1 MRRFGCL
8 FVTAIL
14 SSAAVATGTGLPSE
28 VADRLESMVSLAD
41 TDDFVGSYRM
51 ILSSVV
57 QKPNGKARKE
67 TLIEAEVVNH
77 VDGDSRRRL
86 LKFIEDGSDVTE
98 KKRAK
103 FESEDGGRQNDDG
116 EEDGEEDDDTNLA
129 DPFGDTADHYRF
141 GAPET
146 RGSTVVMT
154 FEPAPGHE
162 ADEDIARGMIAWDG
176 ESLEPRWLEMEAVYP
191 PKPLK
196 ELRVRLEFDRIDGEV
211 FMSRL
216 VTDGLAK
223 ILLLTREFHMD
234 LHFDDIRPASK
245 NGVSSD

>member
-8 FVTAIL
+8 CVTAIL
-14 SSAAVATGTGLPSE
+14 SSAAVTTGTGLPSE
-28 VADRLESMVSLAD
+28 VAGRLESMVSLAD
-41 TDDFVGSYRM
+41 TDDFVGSYHM
-51 ILSSVV
+51 NLSSVV

-67 TLIEAEVVNH
+67 SLIEAEIVNDR
-77 VDGDSRRRL
+77 DGASRRRL

-103 FESEDGGRQNDDG
+103 FEAEVGGNQNGDGD
-116 EEDGEEDDDTNLA
+116 EDDDTDLA
-129 DPFGDTADHYRF
+129 SPFGDTADHYRF
-141 GAPET
+141 GAPES
-146 RGSTVVMT
+146 RGSTVVIT

-162 ADEDIARGMIAWDG
+162 ADEDIAQGMIAWDG
-176 ESLEPRWLEMEAVYP
+176 ESLEPQWLEMEALHP

-196 ELRVRLEFDRIDGEV
+196 ELRMRLEFDRIDGEV

-234 LHFDDIRPASK
+234 LRFDDIRPAAK
-245 NGVSSD
+245 HGDRSD

>member
-1 MRRFGCL
+1 VRRIGCL
-8 FVTAIL
+8 IVTAIL
-14 SSAAVATGTGLPSE
+14 SSAAVTTGTGLPSE

-51 ILSSVV
+51 NLASVV

-67 TLIEAEVVNH
+67 TLIEAEIVNH
-77 VDGDSRRRL
+77 GDGASRRRL

-103 FESEDGGRQNDDG
+103 FEGEDGDRQND
-116 EEDGEEDDDTNLA
+116 DGEEDDDTNLA
-129 DPFGDTADHYRF
+129 DPFGNTADHYRF
-141 GAPET
+141 GAPES

-162 ADEDIARGMIAWDG
+162 IDEDIARGMIAWDG
-176 ESLEPRWLEMEAVYP
+176 ESLEPRWLEMESLHP

-196 ELRVRLEFDRIDGEV
+196 ELRMRLEFDRIDGEL

-234 LHFDDIRPASK
+234 LQFDDIRPVA
-245 NGVSSD
+245 NRRD

>member
-8 FVTAIL
+8 FVIAIL
-14 SSAAVATGTGLPSE
+14 SSAAVTTGTGLPSE

-51 ILSSVV
+51 ILSTVV

-67 TLIEAEVVNH
+67 SLIEAEIVNH
-77 VDGDSRRRL
+77 GDGASRRRL
-86 LKFIEDGSDVTE
+86 LMFIEDGSDVTE

-103 FESEDGGRQNDDG
+103 FEREDGGRQNDDG
-116 EEDGEEDDDTNLA
+116 DEDDDTDLA
-129 DPFGDTADHYRF
+129 SPFGDTAGHYRF
-141 GAPET
+141 GASET
-146 RGSTVVMT
+146 RGSTVVMM

-162 ADEDIARGMIAWDG
+162 NDEDIARGMIAWDG
-176 ESLEPRWLEMEAVYP
+176 ESLELRWLEMEARHP

-196 ELRVRLEFDRIDGEV
+196 ELRMRLEFDRIDGEV

-234 LHFDDIRPASK
+234 LRFNDIRPAAK
-245 NGVSSD
+245 DGISSN

>member
-8 FVTAIL
+8 CVTAIL

-41 TDDFVGSYRM
+41 TDDFVGSYSM
-51 ILSSVV
+51 NLASVV

-67 TLIEAEVVNH
+67 TLIEAEIVNH
-77 VDGDSRRRL
+77 GDGASRRRL
-86 LKFIEDGSDVTE
+86 LKFIENGSDVTE

-103 FESEDGGRQNDDG
+103 FEGENGDRQNDDG
-116 EEDGEEDDDTNLA
+116 EEDDDTDLA

-141 GAPET
+141 GAPES
-146 RGSTVVMT
+146 RGSTVVMR

-162 ADEDIARGMIAWDG
+162 IDEDIARGMIAWDG
-176 ESLEPRWLEMEAVYP
+176 ESLEPRWLEMESLHP

-196 ELRVRLEFDRIDGEV
+196 ELRMRLEFVRIDGEL

-234 LHFDDIRPASK
+234 LHFNDIRPAA
-245 NGVSSD
+245 NRGD

>member
-1 MRRFGCL
+1 
-8 FVTAIL
+8 
-14 SSAAVATGTGLPSE
+14 
-28 VADRLESMVSLAD
+28 MVSLTD

-67 TLIEAEVVNH
+67 SLVEAEIVNH
-77 VDGDSRRRL
+77 GDGASRRHL

-103 FESEDGGRQNDDG
+103 FEREDGGSQDDDG
-116 EEDGEEDDDTNLA
+116 DEDDDTDLA
-129 DPFGDTADHYRF
+129 SPFGDTAGHYRF

-162 ADEDIARGMIAWDG
+162 NDEDIARGMIAWDG
-176 ESLEPRWLEMEAVYP
+176 ESLQPRWLEMEALHP

-196 ELRVRLEFDRIDGEV
+196 ELRMRMEFDRIDGEV

-234 LHFDDIRPASK
+234 VRFNDISPAAKLGGSL
-245 NGVSSD
+245 D